1 MTKRAL
7 LLSIVLFVALVMS
20 AKVYIPLVKS
30 VPPGTAAGGSARIG
44 ERTSSHSPLAYFE
57 EDTLYI
63 QFPAK
68 TATSVIITS
77 DSTDLVVISENCKIE
92 TTGITVCISSLSY
105 YKPYNLSINAYGTWW
120 VGYFEYIPSTPRQSV
135 QKYLSAIVDNPDSE
149 RNYGVYSV
157 AGYASPGL
165 NFGVSGVLS
174 GPNAGTGVYGSS
186 SYDEGF
192 NTSGRYAGLFHGDLK
207 TTDAVYASAY
217 NTLADSRLNHDM
229 ALLENGSL
237 DNLMQV
243 NVFRYSLKQFNVDS
257 AEDSTPIGYY
267 NDDSGILEKE
277 HFGLS
282 GQEVKVIYPNLVS
295 ENQDGYLSV
304 NYNEMIPLLIRSIQE
319 LKTELDKVNAELET
333 LKSITKVAGRF
344 QDLTT
349 VLYQNSPN
357 PFSVGCVVKCTIP
370 QDINDALFCIYDYNG
385 RQIQCRTISDRGD
398 VRITV
403 DGSGFEPG
411 IYLYSLVTDGVIV
424 DTKRMIRIKE

>member
-1 MTKRAL
+1 MSKRAL
-7 LLSIVLFVALVMS
+7 FLSIAFFMVTAMS

-30 VPPGTAAGGSARIG
+30 VPTGTNGSGSARVG

-77 DSTDLVVISENCKIE
+77 DSTDLVVLSENCKIE

-120 VGYFEYIPSTPRQSV
+120 VGYFEYIPSTQRQSV

-174 GPNAGTGVYGSS
+174 GPNGGTGIYGSS

-192 NTSGRYAGLFHGDLK
+192 NTSGRYAGLFHGDIK
-207 TTDAVYASAY
+207 TTDAIYASAY

-229 ALLENGSL
+229 AQLESGSL

-243 NVFRYSLKQFNVDS
+243 NVFRYSLKQFDVNS
-257 AEDSTPIGYY
+257 AEDSTPLGYY

-282 GQEVKVIYPNLVS
+282 GQEIKEIYPNLVS

-304 NYNEMIPLLIRSIQE
+304 NYVEMIPLLIRSIQE
-319 LKTELDKVNAELET
+319 LKTELDKAYSELEA
-333 LKSITKVAGRF
+333 LKSTTKIAGRSPY
-344 QDLTT
+344 QTT
-349 VLYQNSPN
+349 ELYQNEPN
-357 PFSVGCVVKCTIP
+357 PFSERCVVRCLIP
-370 QDINDALFCIYDYNG
+370 QNVNDALFYIYDYNG

-398 VRITV
+398 VRIPV
-403 DGSGFEPG
+403 DGNGLEPG
-411 IYLYSLVTDGVIV
+411 IYMYSLATDGVLV
-424 DTKRMIRIKE
+424 DTKRMIRIK